1 MGLDRDGVGA
11 LAGACGV
18 PWASVRECHLT
29 HNQVVGDFTIIDR
42 EYPRLPGLL
51 VSEAPAFGESEEFLR
66 LEPSDLTLPS
76 VVAGAFRRYVERVF
90 SQPAIAVAG
99 HRVQAV
105 RAMERLATSPDPE
118 VQNTLVVDVFEHLD
132 LPDKQLD
139 DFLSDLGPAARAF
152 YDRWTALA

>member
-1 MGLDRDGVGA
+1 MSLD
-11 LAGACGV
+11 
-18 PWASVRECHLT
+18 HT
-29 HNQVVGDFTIIDR
+29 QVVGDFTIIDR

-66 LEPSDLTLPS
+66 LEPS